1 MVIAPAAKS
10 IFIVTIQPLAVGRAA
25 RATPYAS
32 GTESLLFIM
41 RNGACIPVPNV
52 LIAAIQL
59 IFGGC
64 YARQNQ
70 KNLRDAA
77 QIFNMDAF
85 E

>member
-1 MVIAPAAKS
+1 MVIAARCQEHFHRNYSA
-10 IFIVTIQPLAVGRAA
+10 LAVGRAA
-25 RATPYAS
+25 RGTPYAS

-41 RNGACIPVPNV
+41 RNGACIPVSNV